1 MRGDARADSS
11 LLCSFT
17 LKKFLFAVALFN
29 CSRPRLAR
37 HTRVRAR
44 RELPPAAPERRDGRS
59 TKPWAGAICR
69 RRDSRRTSSPG
80 NNPRADAHGGRPP
93 LALGD
98 DGWTPHTAAAGLG
111 GRRRVPRPARRRP
124 TPDRS
129 FRSTTRSRERERLAA
144 SVRSAP
150 RRRATSPGSR
160 RFMCGNQPVV
170 REVEYARIEVGLN
183 IRRWRP

>member
-17 LKKFLFAVALFN
+17 LKKKKKFLFAVVLFN
-29 CSRPRLAR
+29 SSRPRLAR

-44 RELPPAAPERRDGRS
+44 RERDETVDRRNRGPGRS
-59 TKPWAGAICR
+59 FAKNVFAGEQPAR
-69 RRDSRRTSSPG
+69 RCARGSPPPRTTS
-80 NNPRADAHGGRPP
+80 GGRWMDP
-93 LALGD
+93 AY
-98 DGWTPHTAAAGLG
+98 
-111 GRRRVPRPARRRP
+111 GRRRPGRPAARPAVGPTPP
-124 TPDRS
+124 TPDRC

>member
-59 TKPWAGAICR
+59 TKPWAGAIIREERLR
-69 RRDSRRTSSPG
+69 RGTTRAPMRTGVVPPSHYIGGTIHGPRIRPPPARAAGGASRGRPDAVRRPTGLSARRRGRARERDSRRRCA
-80 NNPRADAHGGRPP
+80 PRRGAAPP
-93 LALGD
+93 
-98 DGWTPHTAAAGLG
+98 
-111 GRRRVPRPARRRP
+111 
-124 TPDRS
+124 
-129 FRSTTRSRERERLAA
+129 RLAA
-144 SVRSAP
+144 GASCVEINQWFGRSNT
-150 RRRATSPGSR
+150 RALKSG
-160 RFMCGNQPVV
+160 
-170 REVEYARIEVGLN
+170 
-183 IRRWRP
+183 